1 MTSEKKNR
9 ETKSVFDAVTT
20 GNNQRNE
27 KLIRFL
33 TSELHAIANKI

>member
-1 MTSEKKNR
+1 MTSEKKQGDK
-9 ETKSVFDAVTT
+9 ECVFDAVTT